1 MMKSE
6 ILENRRRYLSFD
18 FLLENDNF
26 EILRNS
32 DGGTIIRGV
41 DIAGRPS
48 YNSVRSFV
56 WTKIH
61 SPLLS
66 SQIIVNRFE

>member
-32 DGGTIIRGV
+32 DGGTTISGV

-48 YNSVRSFV
+48 YNSVGSFV